1 MLIASRSK
9 VFIAPVHFRG
19 ILALINNSLYR
30 RPLFFWPRPPTW
42 HALLTTVTDMCS
54 TLEMYLL
61 AAVVS
66 TSRHVSAAVN
76 VSETLTFVWN
86 ASAGADNWMKT
97 LAENFVCKT
106 NHWNGKTTAS
116 SSCLHSKNPKRKI
129 NTKRG
134 RGGQYNCRA
143 DRLSPLQKT
152 SNAFFSMLLSY
163 YFYFLLLWRK
173 LLMRSDWA
181 YT

>member
-1 MLIASRSK
+1 MWSRSYFNHFEKENWKMLIASRAK

-97 LAENFVCKT
+97 LAENFACKT

-129 NTKRG
+129 NTK
-134 RGGQYNCRA
+134 
-143 DRLSPLQKT
+143 
-152 SNAFFSMLLSY
+152 
-163 YFYFLLLWRK
+163 
-173 LLMRSDWA
+173 
-181 YT
+181 